1 MPHSEISG
9 SQPVSGSPKLI
20 AAVHVLLR
28 LSLSRHPPC
37 ALSSLTVS
45 LRHASKEKR
54 CLVVCHFDPA
64 VCVLAIASAIAVR
77 GKRPPR
83 RRHPHQPSTSLA
95 VLRGNLVGA
104 RGISFQVR
112 SQNSGFEGLAAVYA
126 CFCSR
131 VLATSFWTLLLC
143 ACYLV
148 VREQGLLSGGL
159 LTSSAAFGAF
169 FGTASAVWLVPVE
182 WS

>member
-45 LRHASKEKR
+45 LRHASNEKR
-54 CLVVCHFDPA
+54 RLAVCSSDPT

-77 GKRPPR
+77 GKRSPR
-83 RRHPHQPSTSLA
+83 REHPRHPSPSRPSSSQPGWCGYARLIKFAPRTRASRTSRSSSLA
-95 VLRGNLVGA
+95 SV
-104 RGISFQVR
+104 
-112 SQNSGFEGLAAVYA
+112 
-126 CFCSR
+126 SR
-131 VLATSFWTLLLC
+131 PRTSFGRYYFFL
-143 ACYLV
+143 YSI
-148 VREQGLLSGGL
+148 VREQCLLSRPL
-159 LTSSAAFGAF
+159 LTRCVAFGELS
-169 FGTASAVWLVPVE
+169 GLPRCGSTAEPVE